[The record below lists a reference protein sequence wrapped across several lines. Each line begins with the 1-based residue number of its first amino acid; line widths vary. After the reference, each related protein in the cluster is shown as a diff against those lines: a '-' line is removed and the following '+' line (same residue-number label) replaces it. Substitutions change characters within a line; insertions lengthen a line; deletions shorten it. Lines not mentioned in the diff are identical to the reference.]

1 MSTQSQIE
9 IKPAQK
15 IRDAVM
21 ADCGTE
27 YFTTF
32 EYRVEGDVEL
42 YGDDEWRTGKIIWNT
57 TDAWKAEKERVKSE
71 LEEDPDARV
80 DTGLLDDE
88 SMACDWDEYE
98 IQDENGDLLP
108 EAAAKEVAALLP

>member
-1 MSTQSQIE
+1 MTNQPQIE

-21 ADCGTE
+21 ADCGTK
-27 YFTTF
+27 YFSTF
-32 EYRVEGDVEL
+32 EYRVDGDVEL

-57 TDAWKAEKERVKSE
+57 TEAWKSEEDRVKSE
-71 LEEDPDARV
+71 LEEDPDARI
-80 DTGLLDDE
+80 DTGLLDDQ
-88 SMACDWDEYE
+88 SMACDWDKFQ

>member
-1 MSTQSQIE
+1 MSTQTQIE
-9 IKPAQK
+9 IKPDQK

-21 ADCGTE
+21 SDCGTE
-27 YFTTF
+27 YFSTF
-32 EYRVEGDVEL
+32 EYRVDGDVEL

-71 LEEDPDARV
+71 LDEDPYARV

-88 SMACDWDEYE
+88 SMACDWDKYE
-98 IQDENGDLLP
+98 VRDENGDILP
-108 EAAAKEVAALLP
+108 ESAAKEVAALLP

>member
-1 MSTQSQIE
+1 MSTQTQIE

-27 YFTTF
+27 YFSTF
-32 EYRVEGDVEL
+32 KYRFEGDVGL
-42 YGDDEWRTGKIIWNT
+42 YGDDEWCTGKIIWNT
-57 TDAWKAEKERVKSE
+57 TDAWKAEQERVKSE
-71 LEEDPDARV
+71 LEENPDTRV
-80 DTGLLDDE
+80 NTGLLDDE

-98 IQDENGDLLP
+98 IQDLSLIHI
-108 EAAAKEVAALLP
+108 